1 MESELAAK
9 AFTGGKMATRNSD
22 YQWIVAEL
30 VMGHDSKGSPKR
42 QVRPT
47 RGEKFSTSL
56 NIECSKKLRELPI
69 GTKFRIQVMLT
80 DMEGAPYLYSHHSW
94 PVEFLPR
101 K

>member
-1 MESELAAK
+1 
-9 AFTGGKMATRNSD
+9 MAPRNSD

-30 VMGHDSKGSPKR
+30 VMGRDSKGSPKR

-47 RGEKFSTSL
+47 PGQEFSASL

-80 DMEGAPYLYSHHSW
+80 EMEGGPYLYSHHSW
-94 PVEFLPR
+94 PVVFLPG